1 MTGGKSMT
9 KKQKGN
15 VLSTTLFQNIMFNA
29 IILIAFIIY
38 AIVMMQ
44 ALSTITSSA
53 TVAST
58 NQSELQRQEGKL
70 HQMTVNIN
78 GDVHTI
84 VSTTAAGGIVSDD
97 NDSVKEVRKLCSELD
112 KYVSY
117 ITDESIL
124 VSQSADGPAQAAELA
139 SCIDKYKSAVENVI
153 SYAQTGDAIMAIT
166 VLTSDY
172 ESVNNALESSYQAV
186 EDSIQALSEN
196 LGNYLGGVK
205 ADASV
210 KGIILLVIV
219 VVIILASLIITY
231 FRVSR
236 IIKRMTQELD
246 LIIQNIQNGN
256 GDLTARIHTRTSTEL
271 QTISNGINL
280 FIETLQEIIR
290 GVKDGAV
297 VLTTSAESMTGQIQ
311 RASDNI
317 TNTSAALEELSASMD
332 TVSATATEIDD
343 NLAEVKAATARIH
356 EEAANGSLTAAD
368 IRKEADEIKQL
379 ASQKKNDTGSKME
392 ELSITL
398 QQSVKDSEK
407 VGQIN
412 ELTNEILTIASQT
425 NMLALNASIE
435 AARAGEAGRG
445 FAVVADE
452 ISTLADNSRQTA
464 SNIQSISAEVTEAV
478 RTLSDHALEVIAFI
492 NENVL
497 SDYDSFVETGERY
510 ENTALLMDRILGQFT
525 ELAGNLNTIMDQMAN
540 SVTSITESVRESS
553 DAINMS
559 AVNSSH
565 IVDEISQ
572 IDSAMDENNRVTSQL
587 NDNTKMFVTL

>member
-1 MTGGKSMT
+1 MT

-124 VSQSADGPAQAAELA
+124 VSQSADGPAQATELA

-196 LGNYLGGVK
+196 LENYLGGVK

-343 NLAEVKAATARIH
+343 NLAEVKAASARIH
-356 EEAANGSLTAAD
+356 EEAANGLLTAAD

-425 NMLALNASIE
+425 NLLALNASIE

-464 SNIQSISAEVTEAV
+464 SNIQSISVEVTEAV

-525 ELAGNLNTIMDQMAN
+525 ELAGNLNTIMDQMAS